1 MQSFFHFREV
11 TKMVLKNTDT
21 FKVSV
26 FYGEKNAFMPSIYL
40 GLDKDLNSA
49 QEPLSTITQEHYT
62 IGLDFWY
69 KIFSFRKEEHHG

>member
-1 MQSFFHFREV
+1 MQPFYHFRKV
-11 TKMVLKNTDT
+11 TKMVKNTDI
-21 FKVSV
+21 KQDVGIH
-26 FYGEKNAFMPSIYL
+26 GEKNAFMPSFYL

-62 IGLDFWY
+62 IVLDFWY